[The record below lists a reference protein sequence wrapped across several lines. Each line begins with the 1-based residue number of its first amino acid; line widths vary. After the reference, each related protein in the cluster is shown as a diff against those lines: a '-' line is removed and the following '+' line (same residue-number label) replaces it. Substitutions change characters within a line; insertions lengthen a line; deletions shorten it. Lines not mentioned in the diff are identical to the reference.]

1 MTLESLTELATKSG
15 SGRWSAFYAIGAHGS
30 AAAIQVLE
38 DYAFG
43 ADPQA
48 RMVATEVLGLLPT
61 VDPDIVVRALCDSY
75 GAVARTACKIVVRR
89 RLLQARPQLRS
100 LSVSAETRTRA
111 TAVRALGELGDCQ

>member
-75 GAVARTACKIVVRR
+75 GAVARSVQDCGASSPAPSSATAAQPFGQRR
-89 RLLQARPQLRS
+89 NPNACDGCAR
-100 LSVSAETRTRA
+100 TWRTR
-111 TAVRALGELGDCQ
+111 R